1 MLLPAQPLLP
11 IFSAYV
17 GTLALNY
24 TCSFLQKVFIL
35 QYFLCNRKTP
45 QNWCEANTAFLGIF
59 LGHKFIFC
67 NSTER
72 PQTVCDYSLV
82 VVETNV
88 SPTKGNHKKFKLFS
102 KQRQNRNVV
111 FLMLL
116 PALPPKMRQ
125 LFRCKNHCC
134 VRFLGSE
141 LLSSFMLEKNVPFW
155 TTFS

>member
-35 QYFLCNRKTP
+35 QYFLCNRKIP
-45 QNWCEANTAFLGIF
+45 KNWCEANTAFLGIF

-88 SPTKGNHKKFKLFS
+88 SPTKSNHKKFELFS
-102 KQRQNRNVV
+102 KQRQNRNVA